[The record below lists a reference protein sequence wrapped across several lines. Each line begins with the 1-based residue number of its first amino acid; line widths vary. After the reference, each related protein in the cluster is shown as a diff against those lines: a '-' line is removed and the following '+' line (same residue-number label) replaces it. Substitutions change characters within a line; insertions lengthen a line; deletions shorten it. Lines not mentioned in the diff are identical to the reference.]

1 MTRIPRLL
9 LAAAAALA
17 AGLAALVLPGPPALA
32 AGLTQVTGFGN
43 NPTGLGMYIYVPAR
57 VAPRPAL

>member
-1 MTRIPRLL
+1 MRMGRLL
-9 LAAAAALA
+9 TAAALA
-17 AGLAALVLPGPPALA
+17 AATALTAVALAAAPAMA